1 MKRKIYYHS
10 QSVVLPAGTVGLK
23 KLKISFAESC
33 TGGLLSS
40 TITSIK
46 GSSKVF
52 SMGLVTY
59 SNQAKIKILKVNNK
73 IIKKHGAVS
82 TQCCSS
88 MVSNLSKISKSN
100 ICVSITG
107 IAGPGG
113 GSKKKP
119 VGLVYVG
126 IKKSN
131 RIEVKRYLFKNKG
144 RSYIHLLL
152 LSHGHHNPEHKQ

>member
-1 MKRKIYYHS
+1 MNKVSNLI
-10 QSVVLPAGTVGLK
+10 K
-23 KLKISFAESC
+23 KLKRRKLKIAVAESC
-33 TGGLLSS
+33 TGGMLSS
-40 TITSIK
+40 AITSVS

-52 SMGLVTY
+52 AMGLVTY
-59 SNQAKIKILKVNNK
+59 SNQAKTSILKVPK
-73 IIKKHGAVS
+73 QIIKKHGAVS

-131 RIEVKRYLFKNKG
+131 KITIKKYLFKDKG
-144 RSYIHLLL
+144 RYYIQRATVSKS
-152 LSHGHHNPEHKQ
+152 LSLISSSLK